1 MTASNLVLI
10 IDAQKDFCD
19 IPASV
24 SGVTG
29 EMVYPALPV
38 MGAHADMQRLGA
50 WLEGNAARID
60 DIVLTMD
67 SHQYYDIA
75 HPTFWRTARGG
86 EVAPFTPIP
95 AADMRAGRFRPA
107 DPALHERAQAY
118 LDELEARGRYTHM
131 VWPVHCEIGSW
142 GHGLHPVVL
151 ESVQHWQQQR
161 SRAVTTVFKGMH
173 PLTEHYSALRAEVPD
188 PADPAS
194 QLNTALVG
202 RIADAGGQV
211 VVAGEASTHCVAAT
225 MRDLFEVLPKEH
237 LARFVLLTDCMSPV
251 ANFEVA
257 HLAFLEEAAL
267 HGVRLETSRNFGL

>member
-38 MGAHADMQRLGA
+38 MGAHADMRRLGA

-107 DPALHERAQAY
+107 DPALHERA
-118 LDELEARGRYTHM
+118 
-131 VWPVHCEIGSW
+131 
-142 GHGLHPVVL
+142 HP
-151 ESVQHWQQQR
+151 Q
-161 SRAVTTVFKGMH
+161 
-173 PLTEHYSALRAEVPD
+173 P
-188 PADPAS
+188 
-194 QLNTALVG
+194 
-202 RIADAGGQV
+202 
-211 VVAGEASTHCVAAT
+211 
-225 MRDLFEVLPKEH
+225 
-237 LARFVLLTDCMSPV
+237 
-251 ANFEVA
+251 
-257 HLAFLEEAAL
+257 
-267 HGVRLETSRNFGL
+267 